1 MLNRAILGTTYS
13 FISFNDLDCF
23 FVSVYLTIAGI
34 CAIVGVVATG
44 LFTICA
50 GKSLCLICNNVLA
63 HLSCSVSNFKGTIRG
78 DFTGL
83 KVIPCLD

>member
-1 MLNRAILGTTYS
+1 MIV
-13 FISFNDLDCF
+13 

-50 GKSLCLICNNVLA
+50 GNSLCLICNNVLV
-63 HLSCSVSNFKGTIRG
+63 HSFYKVSATLKGPSGQIIQI
-78 DFTGL
+78 GL
-83 KVIPCLD
+83 KMITYLD

>member
-1 MLNRAILGTTYS
+1 MSLIV
-13 FISFNDLDCF
+13 

-50 GKSLCLICNNVLA
+50 GKSLCLIFNNL
-63 HLSCSVSNFKGTIRG
+63 HICFRLSATLKGPPGQI
-78 DFTGL
+78 
-83 KVIPCLD
+83 I